1 MTFNVLTIQVNL
13 IKDSLYEL
21 LAKSKLEEM
30 FDKETIQVSSFKMD
44 PKIEVVSDTTVRRKI
59 YLFVQGK
66 KAGYFSSIESTEIA
80 KKDRLKTS
88 HERKDFEK
96 TESKKGS
103 SVFSGIGRWKSK
115 MLKLFKASPE
125 SEKIEK

>member
-66 KAGYFSSIESTEIA
+66 KSAYLSSKEDSREST
-80 KKDRLKTS
+80 
-88 HERKDFEK
+88 
-96 TESKKGS
+96 
-103 SVFSGIGRWKSK
+103 
-115 MLKLFKASPE
+115 
-125 SEKIEK
+125 